1 MSAGGTNKLLLLAI
15 AVLWAAALASA
26 AGAIYSKHRAREL
39 FVELERL
46 NVRRDNLEIEWG
58 QLQLE
63 QSAWSTHAF
72 VENVAGAKPRRAL
85 PPPEEARRSARAA
98 SARVARPPP
107 KDVELGS
114 PARPR
119 HESRAG
125 HAARPALTRR
135 AGRRLTA

>member
-72 VENVAGAKPRRAL
+72 VENVAGTKLKMAMPQ
-85 PPPEEARRSARAA
+85 
-98 SARVARPPP
+98 P
-107 KDVELGS
+107 KAIELVS
-114 PARPR
+114 P
-119 HESRAG
+119 
-125 HAARPALTRR
+125 
-135 AGRRLTA
+135 